1 VKQDYHLSLCPNFR
15 GHLCPSNVA
24 LDRKAITSSAVL
36 SLTVV
41 TMDQVGY
48 DAPSFQQR
56 QRNDMGRKQGWRR
69 NEEEDEYRR
78 TLLLHARKG
87 DSKAK
92 AELMEKFGMRVYSD
106 TERSNMPTYYDSGRK
121 GSPPSLT
128 STSNRKSIQTNS
140 PGSQRTSKDRAQ
152 PKKRTKSTGKLKGKS

>member
-1 VKQDYHLSLCPNFR
+1 
-15 GHLCPSNVA
+15 
-24 LDRKAITSSAVL
+24 VL